1 MFTGII
7 EDIGK
12 VKNIEKRGAFGRIT
26 VEAALS
32 LEGVKTGDSIAVN
45 GACLTA
51 TSISG
56 RSFSADVSE
65 ETLNVTTLGALK
77 SGDSV
82 NLELALTLSK
92 PLGGHLVTGHVDG
105 VGSIRKKTQ
114 RGENLVIEIAA
125 PGAIMPQIVKK
136 GSITVDGISLTVAEL
151 LDDGFT
157 VAVIPHTLEKTNLLS
172 RGEGAKVNLETDLIG
187 KYVER
192 YFSTRKE
199 SRITEDFLSENGFF
213 KKR

>member
-7 EDIGK
+7 EDVGK
-12 VKNIEKRGAFGRIT
+12 VKNIEKKGAFGRIT
-26 VEAALS
+26 VETALS
-32 LEGVKTGDSIAVN
+32 LEAVKIGDSIAVN

-51 TSISG
+51 THISG

-65 ETLNVTTLGALK
+65 ETLNVTTLGGLRP
-77 SGDSV
+77 GDSV

-105 VGSIRKKTQ
+105 VGFIRRKTT

-125 PGAIMPQIVKK
+125 PGGIMPQIVKK
-136 GSITVDGISLTVAEL
+136 GSITVDGISLTVADL
-151 LDDGFT
+151 LIDGFT
-157 VAVIPHTLEKTNLLS
+157 VAIIPHTLEKTNLLAK
-172 RGEGAKVNLETDLIG
+172 GEGTKVNLETDLIG

-192 YFSTRKE
+192 YFSTRSS

-213 KKR
+213 RKR